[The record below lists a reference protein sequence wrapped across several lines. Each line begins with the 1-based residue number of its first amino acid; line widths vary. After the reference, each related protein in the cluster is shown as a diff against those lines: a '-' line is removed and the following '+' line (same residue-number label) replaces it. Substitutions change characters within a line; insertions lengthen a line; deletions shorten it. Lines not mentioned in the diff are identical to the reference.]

1 MPTRSLSIRAKLA
14 LSAAAL
20 TALAIIAV
28 IMLTTTLMSRASTHE
43 AEAHARTLINEYS
56 GMVTQDMNS
65 VIEAVGTGVAAVEAV
80 IVEPGLDREMLA
92 RVTRS
97 LLSTRPDLVGM
108 TLALEPDALGDDARS
123 VGGPYSD
130 AGGRFVPYFFYAPDG
145 SIQVEQLDMSP
156 EAGTE
161 TWYDRPLREARD
173 LITPPYMYAVNGAD
187 VLMTTASGVIRRDGR
202 PIGILT
208 GDVGLDA
215 LSTRIDRLQPFGD
228 GRVRLISSGG
238 LWIAHEDRSLLG
250 QPVSAADRALMEG
263 GALHY
268 ATVGQQEMMVL
279 SKTVDFT
286 GVDESW
292 TLLMQVP
299 RATVMAEV
307 MATRDRA
314 VMAAAVLLLLTL
326 VVVWYGA
333 QIISRPIEAMTAAMR
348 RLADGHLDT
357 AIPHSGRRDEIGG
370 MASAMQVFRDRAIEA
385 KRLEEEAA
393 ASRAEREAAAR
404 AEAARQSRVVREIG
418 AGLERLAA
426 GDMTHQIGSPAHDPF
441 PEGYDS
447 LRLAFNGVVT
457 RLAQTIRRIADVAHQ
472 VRGGADEINMAAGE
486 LSSRAETQAATLE
499 QSAAA
504 LNQMNESLRQTAES
518 ARGAERASSQN
529 RDIAKESAGVVTEA
543 VTAMGAIQ
551 RSSEQI
557 TRIIGVIDDIAFQ
570 TNLLALN
577 AGVEAARAGEAG
589 RGFAVVASEVRGL
602 AQRAAESAREVRG
615 LISESAAQ
623 VRTGSE
629 LVGRTG
635 DSLAVILKKASEVSE
650 QIAAIALATSEQS
663 VGLGEINSGVN
674 QLDQVTQQNAA
685 VAEQATAASMSLRQQ
700 AEVLSTE
707 IGAFQVDGMGR
718 QEDRPRPSLAP
729 QFSVEARPIRV
740 AGGPGGRDQMLEF

>member
-1 MPTRSLSIRAKLA
+1 MPTRSMSIRAKLA
-14 LSAAAL
+14 FSAAAL
-20 TALAIIAV
+20 TALSIIAV
-28 IMLTTTLMSRASTHE
+28 IMLTTTLMSRVSSQE
-43 AEAHARTLINEYS
+43 AEAHARTLIAEYTA
-56 GMVTQDMNS
+56 MVTQDMNS
-65 VIEAVGTGVAAVEAV
+65 VIETVRTSVAAVEG
-80 IVEPGLDREMLA
+80 IVADPVVDRELLA
-92 RVTRS
+92 RVVRGVVT
-97 LLSTRPDLVGM
+97 TRPDLVGM

-123 VGGPYSD
+123 VGGAYSD
-130 AGGRFVPYFFYAPDG
+130 PSGRFVPYFFYAPDG
-145 SIQVEQLDMSP
+145 TVALEQLDMSP

-161 TWYDRPLREARD
+161 SWYDRPLREARD
-173 LITPPYMYAVNGAD
+173 LITPPYLYSVNGAD
-187 VLMTTASGVIRRDGR
+187 VLMTTASGVVRRAGQ

-208 GDVGLDA
+208 GDVGLDD
-215 LSTRIDRLQPFGD
+215 LSTRIDRLRPFGD
-228 GRVRLISSGG
+228 GQVRLISSGG

-250 QPVSAADRALMEG
+250 QPISAADRALMDD

-268 ATVGQQEMMVL
+268 ASVGDQQMMVL
-279 SKTVDFT
+279 SGTVDFT
-286 GVDESW
+286 DVDESW

-299 RATVMAEV
+299 RATVMAQV
-307 MATRDRA
+307 TATRDRA
-314 VMAAAVLLLLTL
+314 VMAAALLLLLTL
-326 VVVWYGA
+326 AVVWFGA

-357 AIPHSGRRDEIGG
+357 PIPHSGRRDEIGG
-370 MASAMQVFRDRAIEA
+370 MASAMQIFRDRAIEA
-385 KRLEEEAA
+385 KRLEDEAA
-393 ASRAEREAAAR
+393 SSRAEREQAAQ

-418 AGLERLAA
+418 TGLERLAA

-441 PEGYDS
+441 PQGYDS

-457 RLAQTIRRIADVAHQ
+457 RLSQTIRRIADVAHQ

-529 RDIAKESAGVVTEA
+529 RDIARDSAGVVTEA
-543 VTAMGAIQ
+543 VTAMRGIQ
-551 RSSEQI
+551 KSSEQI

-623 VRTGSE
+623 VKTGSE

-635 DSLAVILKKASEVSE
+635 DSLAVILQKASEVSE

-663 VGLGEINSGVN
+663 VGLGEINTGVN

-700 AEVLSTE
+700 AEVLSSE
-707 IGAFQVDGMGR
+707 IGAFQVDGMAQR
-718 QEDRPRPSLAP
+718 DDTPRPSLAP
-729 QFSVEARPIRV
+729 HFAVEARPIRL
-740 AGGPGGRDQMLEF
+740 AGGGSGRDQMLEF